1 MSFVCT
7 LIAVLFLYTTSFAQT
22 QTFKS
27 GSAIID
33 MGSATPT
40 VKNSLKPYGLVYALL
55 KNNNVPVNVVVNAN
69 KVKDGIDFTYNGK
82 GYKGGT
88 FIISAE
94 YITSAVTSV
103 LNSWRNQ
110 GVLIDDINSDLTVD
124 VTYKINFIPKWA
136 LDKTNGSIAVGFMN
150 AAGIP
155 SSAYGFKTP
164 AQLGACDDIFILPH
178 ADPSW
183 ANHSNLL
190 DWNRDHKSAIWA
202 GCHAVS
208 VLENLVDP
216 NDATRKMNFLST
228 NGLLPFTDHN
238 RAVTPV
244 TTLLPGDP
252 IAQYLNNTTN
262 AQLGGSETVYLPK
275 IGSAWRTGA
284 NGAKLITTSPN
295 QSDIPGL
302 SPGEAVQNLYGRAF
316 GDAAR
321 GYVAYQASHNFGGSG
336 ADQIAAQRIFFNFS
350 LFALNDKIPP
360 KISVGITGVPTQLK
374 ALVTSPQLNSNPTGT
389 NTGGAS
395 YVWTSTIPGT
405 FLPNSTS
412 QNVTFRPD
420 DVGATAKTAV
430 ISCKATDNC
439 GRVTFDSK
447 SLTVI
452 PATPPL
458 TVTTI
463 NKSIA
468 DGCVTESITFNVFD
482 SNIDANAG
490 ARTLISVTN
499 LANGTVIT
507 NTAGSVTFTPTA
519 GYKGTT
525 SGQYTIS
532 NDGGV
537 TTAVGNINISVGDVL
552 NLPAIVNDNAT
563 AIANSIVQINVLGN
577 DKNDGN
583 VGTTTGSNLYIRD
596 IPTKPSK
603 GYVYINVNG
612 TLSYLSQNLPGVT
625 SDQFTYQACNT
636 VTGYCQTGTVSITLV
651 DNCGTGKYQF
661 NQTTSTVNTT
671 LTPTADAYMEQ
682 VSPTANYGTASTL
695 ILRTTSGNVQRP
707 IITFGG
713 LSSSISSTAIVTNA
727 QLIMTS
733 VNGFTVDNTF
743 PIGAAINVAINP
755 VLRNWSES
763 TVTYNTFSGALTWTS
778 VGAAN
783 TTNDIT
789 TTGNTTF
796 PQVSTTVVAAGGTL
810 TATVTTMVQN
820 WLSNTVANNG
830 LRLNGPANRANPITF
845 YSKEDGTASRH
856 PKLSIDYY
864 PCLTTPTTY
873 IPIVYPESTTTSS
886 ALSVTI
892 SPLTN
897 DLSYYTGNN
906 TQLTITSISS
916 IASGSSGGLT
926 STATIINAGTQIVY
940 TPRGNFVGTDT
951 IRYVVTDGG
960 NGTTNSG
967 TIRITVTRVAPTIVN
982 DNVTTN
988 SNTAITINIGANDVD
1003 LQGALTAPTLLTF
1016 PANGTATLVGNTVVY
1031 TPTTGFVGTE
1041 TFTYRRFSVDA
1052 PDACSVALSGTA
1064 TITVTVAN
1072 QPPVAVND
1080 SKTTFGCTPVN
1091 IDIKAN
1097 DTDPEN
1103 KLLTVTIVTGPAN
1116 GVLTTNA
1123 DGTYKYTPNNNFIGT
1138 DQFTYTVA
1146 DPSAAVSNQATVTI
1160 TVSAAANPNVAPSAV
1175 ADTDNTLANQLL
1187 YTNVL
1192 SNDSDP
1198 NSDAFT
1204 LSISATGLKAPTS
1217 GTIQIMTN
1225 NLIRYTPNANFVGT
1239 DTYQYQITDT
1249 HPTCGVSSSLSSIA
1263 LVTISVTAVP
1273 TTLSGTVYN
1282 DVDISGQTDF
1292 SNIKTGAEVGTN
1304 ANGSIYVY
1312 LIDNN
1317 NVVKDRTVV
1326 DVDGTYTL
1334 SNVPSLTSNLKLILS
1349 DQDVNVDGTL
1359 TAGTLP
1365 TGYSNSSPLIR
1376 TLPTTTVADM
1386 GPFHWG
1392 IYTNAA
1398 LSPGVIV
1405 AAGNLCG
1412 ANGTPGTILATSNAT
1427 GGSITSTRYFYQ
1439 WESSTTSATTG
1450 FAATSAAD
1458 TLTTYTATAPITA
1471 TTFYRRSVV
1480 TRAGASNTNING
1492 PLFSNVVTVE
1502 LNPTPTVTASTI
1514 STTIAVGGSATL
1526 TAAGANTYA
1535 WSPATGLS
1543 ATNTAV
1549 VTASP
1554 VTTTSYTVTG
1564 TAVSG
1569 CVSSATITITVI
1581 EPGVIGGDQNGC
1593 GTFTPTTLTSGTEA
1607 SGAAGITYQWQSSTT
1622 SNTTDFTNIV
1632 GATGSTYS
1640 PGAVSTTTFYKRV
1653 VIAGVLSFNSNVVT
1667 VTVNTIPTVTASTIS
1682 TTIAVGGNATLTA
1695 AGANTYAWSPS
1706 TALSATNTAVVTASP
1721 VTTTAYTVTGT
1732 ALSGCVSST
1741 TITITVIEPGVIGGD
1756 QNGCGTFTPT
1766 TLTSGTEASGAT
1778 GITYQWQSS
1787 TTSNTTGFTNIV
1799 GATGSTYSPGAV
1811 STTTF
1816 YRRVATVGAF
1826 SFNSNVVTTT
1836 VNVLP
1841 VVTAGSNSPVC
1852 IGGALTVT
1860 ASGGFAAYSWT
1871 GPNNFTAVVQNAGIT
1886 TTTALSA
1893 GNYTV
1898 EVTDVNGCKNTAT
1911 TTVVINTLP
1920 VITIT
1925 PATTSIQMGTGVSL
1939 TASGANTYGWTPT
1952 TGLSVA
1958 NTAVVTASPLTT
1970 TQYTVTGTNTVTG
1983 CVTTA
1988 TITVTVLTID
1998 AVNDDFT
2005 ATEINGA
2012 KGGTT
2017 ATVLTNDKLNNVQ
2030 ATLPLLNLTLN
2041 SNGGIAGLAFDA
2053 NAALVVPANTFEGTY
2068 TVTYTI
2074 CEKANPTNC
2083 DQATVLIK
2091 VGRGLSLTATAI
2103 CKNDVPYIQY
2113 TVVPNFTPGTNPV
2126 TLTWLNTDKTVLTAQ
2141 TAALNQPLQ
2150 TEILWPGAA
2159 VDGQGRGTDWPG
2171 WFISNGQWVQG
2182 ADGFE
2187 KARPD
2192 AYLVITVNPTDTI
2205 KVSYPPAT
2213 PGCNAV
2219 PPTILITLIPGSI
2232 TANQTICVGATPAAF
2247 TSVNDAGGGN
2257 GAITYQWQQST
2268 DSLVFT
2274 NITGATANTYAAP
2287 ALSQKTFF
2295 RRVATTAAN
2304 GSVFSNVVSVT
2315 TVAPPVIGGISGP
2328 CALQKD
2334 STKTFSVSAAI
2345 PAATNYV
2352 WTLPAGYTGSSTTN
2366 SINVKAGTANGVI
2379 SVRPFNG
2386 GCAGNTVNYNVAI
2399 IDYAKVTIGGV
2410 PVTASGN
2417 NNNPVT
2423 VTVTLFDPNGNRI
2436 NCSGGVAVIN
2446 LCTTNPGSFTTVID
2460 NNNGTYTAQ
2469 LTAPANELEI
2479 CGTVGGIPIVA
2490 KTKVTFSGPQGGIKG
2505 NGPILVTETPKLT
2518 FTMTAGRSPYT
2529 IIYKS
2534 AKSNKTD
2541 TLTNYVS
2548 GTATGV
2554 VLIPSTTL
2562 YTLVSIID
2570 ANGERRDNNFNRDT
2584 ATIIVLSPRVIITLK
2599 SDQPKMEKDSS
2610 WATRIVVKTKNIG
2623 DLDLSN
2629 SQARLNLK
2637 DVFPS
2642 PVTYILDSVKV
2653 SGITVVPNRNYD
2665 GIQSTD
2671 LFARVNKHKQDL
2683 RTTIPIN
2690 DALGMLGM
2698 AVASPDGT
2706 THGNLEMWSSISD
2719 TKTETGDELR
2729 IVEDGHSIYMF
2740 GVLSS
2745 LPIGVEADIILWLHV
2760 KPNGFTEPF
2769 VMQAVA
2775 LGTGS
2780 TEGATALATSISND
2794 NEDVST
2800 HPEITKKGDP
2810 VPTVI
2815 NLFPTAAI
2823 GVALTAGTPVL
2834 QGNGTYNVL
2843 LSYKLKNYGNV
2854 NLKTVKL
2861 FQNLARVI
2869 GSPSTFSV
2877 VGSVTATNNIIV
2889 NPAFDAKLDT
2899 NMILS
2904 SSVLGYKQESLLQF
2918 TINITPNQLSS
2929 VYRLQAI
2936 ASGFSDELN
2945 TTATDLSNDGTDP
2958 DPDGNNIPSEKVI
2971 TVIVINTPVPP
2982 LVPGSIGIQTGPT
2995 TTVLAKSYCG
3005 TTTGV
3010 VIIPTTVNSG
3020 GLDTYLYQWQSS
3032 SDNISFK
3039 DIIGSE
3045 NSTYT
3050 TGQVNNSF
3058 YLRRATIS
3066 GSQIKFSN
3074 AVFVQIFTLPAK
3086 PVITGT
3092 ATQIVGVG
3100 NVTLTSTLASAY
3112 SWSTAQTTR
3121 SILVTTPGNYTVTI
3135 TDANGCTAASDA
3147 YAISTL
3153 DPGKVADIQ
3162 KTLSKPPVLQQ
3173 DGSYLLSFNIIA
3185 KNLRPELLDS
3195 VKIRDDLSVV
3205 FPSTTS
3211 FGVVDIKASGKL
3223 LSNGAYDGK
3232 VQIDLLSDVSQLA
3245 GAATDSVQITIKV
3258 FPNGFAGTL
3267 NNVATLTAKSPFGR
3281 LTVSSNDPLENSNP
3295 AVRVPTKF
3303 VLPLIDIFIPSG
3315 FSPNQDGTNDKFVI
3329 TRPFNTNINLEVFNR
3344 WGNLVYKAAD
3354 YKNEFEGKG
3363 NQPNRVL
3370 GEDLP
3375 DGTYYYVVL
3384 ATDKNTGTVR
3394 KFAGFITLKR

>member
-1 MSFVCT
+1 MMLKKSISFFCALIAMLFVCGS
-7 LIAVLFLYTTSFAQT
+7 SFAQT

-55 KNNNVPVNVVVNAN
+55 KNNNVPVSVVVNAN
-69 KVKDGIDFTYNGK
+69 KVKDGIDFTHNGK

-94 YITSAVTSV
+94 YITPTVTNV

-110 GVLIDDINSDLTVD
+110 GVLIDDITSDLTVT
-124 VTYKINFIPKWA
+124 VTYKISFVPKWA

-178 ADPSW
+178 ADPTW

-190 DWNRDHKSAIWA
+190 DWNRDQKSAIWA

-216 NDATRKMNFLST
+216 NDGTRKMNFLST
-228 NGLLPFTDHN
+228 NGLVPFTDHS

-252 IAQYLNNTTN
+252 IAQYLNNTNN

-295 QSDIPGL
+295 QADVPGL

-360 KISVGITGVPTQLK
+360 KLSLGITGVPTQLK

-389 NTGGAS
+389 NTAGAT
-395 YVWTSTIPGT
+395 YIWTSTIPGT
-405 FLPNSTS
+405 FLPNNTS
-412 QNVTFRPD
+412 QNVTFQPD
-420 DVGATAKTAV
+420 DVGATAKTAI

-439 GRVTFDSK
+439 GRVSFDSK
-447 SLTVI
+447 SLTVV

-468 DGCVTESITFNVFD
+468 DGCVTGSITFNVFD
-482 SNIDANAG
+482 SNVDPNAG

-499 LANGTVIT
+499 LLNGTVIT

-537 TTAVGNINISVGDVL
+537 TTAVGNINIAVGDVI
-552 NLPAIVNDNAT
+552 NLPAVVNDNAN

-596 IPTKPSK
+596 IPTKPTK

-636 VTGYCQTGTVSITLV
+636 VTGYCSTGTVSITLV

-682 VSPTANYGTASTL
+682 TSPTANYGSASTL
-695 ILRTTSGNVQRP
+695 ILRTTTGNVQRP
-707 IITFGG
+707 LITFGG
-713 LSSSISSTAIVTNA
+713 LSASISSTAIVTSA

-733 VNGFTVDNTF
+733 VNGFTVTGNLF
-743 PIGAAINVAINP
+743 PIGAAINLAINP
-755 VLRNWSES
+755 VLQNWSES
-763 TVTYNTFSGALTWTS
+763 QATYNIFATGSSWNSQGAGGSGT
-778 VGAAN
+778 
-783 TTNDIT
+783 DIT

-796 PQVSTTVVAAGGTL
+796 GQLSGTLVAAGGTL
-810 TATVTTMVQN
+810 TTTVTTMVQN
-820 WLSNTVANNG
+820 WLSGAVTNNG
-830 LRLNGPANRANPITF
+830 LRLSGPANRANPITF
-845 YSKEDGTASRH
+845 YSKEEADASRH
-856 PKLSIDYY
+856 PKLSITYF

-897 DLSYYTGNN
+897 DVSYYNGNN

-916 IASGSSGGLT
+916 IGSGSSGGLT
-926 STATIINAGTQIVY
+926 STASIINGGTQIVY

-951 IRYVVTDGG
+951 IRYVVTDAG

-967 TIRITVTRVAPTIVN
+967 TIRITVTRVAPTIVS
-982 DNVTTN
+982 DNVSTN
-988 SNTAITINIGANDVD
+988 TNTAVTINVAANDVD

-1016 PANGTATLVGNTVVY
+1016 PANGTATVVGNTVVY

-1080 SKTTFGCTPVN
+1080 NKSTFGCTPVN

-1103 KLLTVTIVTGPAN
+1103 KLLTVTIVGNPAN

-1146 DPSAAVSNQATVTI
+1146 DPSAAVSNLATVTI

-1192 SNDSDP
+1192 ANDSDP
-1198 NSDAFT
+1198 NSDVFT
-1204 LSISATGLKAPTS
+1204 ISISATGLKAPTS
-1217 GTIQIMTN
+1217 GTIQLMPN

-1282 DVDISGQTDF
+1282 DVDISGQNDF
-1292 SNIKTGAEVGTN
+1292 SNIRTNTEVGTN

-1349 DQDVNVDGTL
+1349 DQDVNIDGTL

-1365 TGYSNSSPLIR
+1365 TGYSNTSPLTR
-1376 TLPTTTVADM
+1376 TLPTTTLADM
-1386 GPFHWG
+1386 GPFNWG
-1392 IYTNAA
+1392 IYTNAV
-1398 LSPGVIV
+1398 LSPGVIQ

-1412 ANGTPGTILATSNAT
+1412 ANGIPGTILATANAT
-1427 GGSITSTRYFYQ
+1427 GGSITATRYLYQ

-1450 FAATSAAD
+1450 FTATSAAD
-1458 TLTTYTATAPITA
+1458 TLTNYSATAPITA

-1502 LNPTPTVTASTI
+1502 LNPIPTVTASTI

-1526 TAAGANTYA
+1526 TAAGANTYT
-1535 WSPATGLS
+1535 WSPATALS

-1569 CVSSATITITVI
+1569 CVNSATITITVI

-1622 SNTTDFTNIV
+1622 SNSTGFTNIA

-1640 PGAVSTTTFYKRV
+1640 PGAV
-1653 VIAGVLSFNSNVVT
+1653 A
-1667 VTVNTIPTVTASTIS
+1667 
-1682 TTIAVGGNATLTA
+1682 
-1695 AGANTYAWSPS
+1695 
-1706 TALSATNTAVVTASP
+1706 
-1721 VTTTAYTVTGT
+1721 
-1732 ALSGCVSST
+1732 
-1741 TITITVIEPGVIGGD
+1741 
-1756 QNGCGTFTPT
+1756 
-1766 TLTSGTEASGAT
+1766 
-1778 GITYQWQSS
+1778 
-1787 TTSNTTGFTNIV
+1787 
-1799 GATGSTYSPGAV
+1799 
-1811 STTTF
+1811 TTTF
-1816 YRRVATVGAF
+1816 YRRVATAGAF

-1836 VNVLP
+1836 VNILP

-1852 IGGALTVT
+1852 IGGTLTVT
-1860 ASGGFAAYSWT
+1860 ATGGFAAYSWT
-1871 GPNNFTAVVQNAGIT
+1871 GPNNFTALVQNAGIT

-1898 EVTDVNGCKNTAT
+1898 EVTDVNGCKNTST
-1911 TTVVINTLP
+1911 TTVVINALP
-1920 VITIT
+1920 TVTIT
-1925 PATTSIQMGTGVSL
+1925 PATATIQMGTGVSL
-1939 TASGANTYGWTPT
+1939 TAAGANTYGWTPA

-1983 CVTTA
+1983 CASTTS
-1988 TITVTVLTID
+1988 ITVTVLTID

-2053 NAALVVPANTFEGTY
+2053 NAGLVVPANTFEGTY
-2068 TVTYTI
+2068 TATYTI
-2074 CEKANPTNC
+2074 CEKANPGNC

-2091 VGRGLSLTATAI
+2091 VGRGLSITATSI
-2103 CKNDVPYIQY
+2103 CRNDVPYIQY
-2113 TVVPNFTPGTNPV
+2113 TVVPNFTPGATPV

-2141 TAALNQPLQ
+2141 AAALNQPLQ
-2150 TEILWPGAA
+2150 AEVLWPGAA
-2159 VDGQGRGTDWPG
+2159 IDGQGRGTDWPG

-2192 AYLVITVNPTDTI
+2192 AYLVITVNPTDTFR
-2205 KVSYPPAT
+2205 VSYPPAT
-2213 PGCNAV
+2213 PQCNAV
-2219 PPTILITLIPGSI
+2219 PPTILINFIPGSI
-2232 TANQTICVGATPAAF
+2232 AANQTICVGATPAAF

-2257 GAITYQWQQST
+2257 GTITYQWQQST

-2274 NITGATANTYAAP
+2274 NITGATGNTYAAP
-2287 ALSQKTFF
+2287 ALSQKTYF

-2304 GSVFSNVVSVT
+2304 GSVLSNVVSVT

-2352 WTLPAGYTGSSTTN
+2352 WTLPAGYTGASTTN

-2410 PVTASGN
+2410 PVNASGN

-2460 NNNGTYTAQ
+2460 NNDGTYTAQ

-2490 KTKVTFSGPQGGIKG
+2490 KTKVTFTGPQGGIKG
-2505 NGPILVTETPKLT
+2505 NGPILATETPKLT
-2518 FTMTAGRSPYT
+2518 FTMTAGRSPFT

-2548 GTATGV
+2548 GAATGV
-2554 VLIPSTTL
+2554 ALIPSTTL

-2623 DLDLSN
+2623 DLDLTN

-2642 PVTYILDSVKV
+2642 PVTYVLDSVKV
-2653 SGITVVPNRNYD
+2653 SGTTVVPNRNYD

-2671 LFARVNKHKQDL
+2671 LFARINKNKPGL
-2683 RTTIPIN
+2683 RTTIPLN
-2690 DALGMLGM
+2690 DALAMQGM

-2706 THGNLEMWSSISD
+2706 TGNLEMWSSISD
-2719 TKTETGDELR
+2719 TKTEAGDELR
-2729 IVEDGHSIYMF
+2729 IVDDGHSIYMF

-2745 LPIGVEADIILWLHV
+2745 LPVGVEADIILWLHV
-2760 KPNGFTEPF
+2760 RPNGFTEPF

-2780 TEGATALATSISND
+2780 TEGATALATSVSND
-2794 NEDVST
+2794 NEDVSS
-2800 HPEITKKGDP
+2800 HPEITKKGTP

-2815 NLFPTAAI
+2815 NLFPSAVI
-2823 GVALTAGTPVL
+2823 GAALTAGTPVL

-2869 GSPSTFSV
+2869 GAPSTFSV

-2899 NMILS
+2899 NMILP

-2918 TINITPNQLSS
+2918 TINITPNQLSA

-2936 ASGFSDELN
+2936 ASGFSDDLN
-2945 TTATDLSNDGTDP
+2945 TTVTDLSNDGTEP

-2982 LVPGSIGIQTGPT
+2982 LVPGNIGIQTGPT
-2995 TTVLAKSYCG
+2995 TTVLANSYCG
-3005 TTTGV
+3005 STTGV
-3010 VIIPTTVNSG
+3010 VIIPTTVNTG

-3074 AVFVQIFTLPAK
+3074 SVFVQIFTLPAK

-3100 NVTLTSTLASAY
+3100 NVTLTSTVATAY
-3112 SWSTAQTTR
+3112 SWSNAQTTR
-3121 SILVTTPGNYTVTI
+3121 SIVVNTPGNYSVTI

-3147 YAISTL
+3147 FAISTL

-3162 KTLSKPPVLQQ
+3162 KILSKPPVLQQ

-3195 VKIRDDLSVV
+3195 VKMRDDLSVV

-3211 FGVVDIKASGKL
+3211 FSVVDIKASGKL

-3232 VQIDLLSDVSQLA
+3232 AQIDLLSDVSQLA
-3245 GAATDSVQITIKV
+3245 GTATDSVQITIKV

-3384 ATDKNTGTVR
+3384 ATDKNTGSVR